1 MRLTYPCVYSYENKH
16 NPIGGNASNDQK
28 KINLITFRE
37 IYSHKNNVD
46 IMYVL
51 ILFSQYSHKIIEV
64 KERQPKHLLLLMST
78 HRK

>member
-1 MRLTYPCVYSYENKH
+1 MTKT
-16 NPIGGNASNDQK
+16 

>member
-1 MRLTYPCVYSYENKH
+1 MTK
-16 NPIGGNASNDQK
+16 K

-46 IMYVL
+46 VMYVL
-51 ILFSQYSHKIIEV
+51 VLFSQYSHKIIEA
-64 KERQPKHLLLLMST
+64 KERQPKHLLLLMSA